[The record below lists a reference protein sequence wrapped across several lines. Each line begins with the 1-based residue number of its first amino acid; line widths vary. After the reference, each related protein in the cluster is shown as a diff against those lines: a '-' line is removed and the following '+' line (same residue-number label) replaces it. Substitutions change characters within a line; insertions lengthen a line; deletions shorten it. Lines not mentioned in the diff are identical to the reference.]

1 MEERAG
7 GPALSSFPRAER
19 ALPRGRHTAAV
30 DAPNR
35 ELMREEDRLWRE
47 LHELVDS
54 MPPDA
59 ATRPGYFEEG
69 WSAKDLVA
77 HIGSWLAE
85 ANVALEQIRSGTYDE
100 TAIDVDEMNARFYE
114 AMKDVPFDIVRAQAS
129 AARNRMLQEWGALA
143 EVPPE
148 AEAWIQ
154 KGGPG
159 HYAEH
164 ILRLRDWVEEVQ
176 GGSNASGS
184 DSIG

>member
-1 MEERAG
+1 M
-7 GPALSSFPRAER
+7 
-19 ALPRGRHTAAV
+19 
-30 DAPNR
+30 DARTR
-35 ELMREEDRLWRE
+35 ELMREEDRLWHE

-69 WSAKDLVA
+69 WSAKDLIA
-77 HIGSWLAE
+77 HVGSWLAE
-85 ANVALEQIRSGTYDE
+85 ASVALEQIRSGTYDDD
-100 TAIDVDEMNARFYE
+100 ALDVDEMNARFYE
-114 AMKDVPFDIVRAQAS
+114 AMKDVPFEIVRAQSS
-129 AARNRMLQEWGALA
+129 AARNRMLQEWAALG
-143 EVPPE
+143 EVTPE
-148 AEAWIQ
+148 AETWIR

-164 ILRLRDWVEEVQ
+164 IPRLRAWVAEVQ